1 MKNISL
7 PLIIG
12 AVMCVASIL
21 FGVNTINSGGTVKGI
36 LWMVAALCWASF
48 VRNIFRKTT
57 SKIIDKIIN
66 KEIFIIK
73 ILKEIKKGLSH

>member
-1 MKNISL
+1 MKKLFLIFICLLTLFIISCDEKKEISL
-7 PLIIG
+7 E
-12 AVMCVASIL
+12 
-21 FGVNTINSGGTVKGI
+21 
-36 LWMVAALCWASF
+36 
-48 VRNIFRKTT
+48 KTT